1 MMAQLLIITT
11 LDVLGRRNNREH
23 HVIANLAPR
32 FDRVAVV
39 FRRRGRPGKKLRD
52 LLTDE
57 VEVIRKGAITYYAVD
72 PKLNPPEG
80 AVREF
85 VHGRDGWLRKAL
97 ANTLD
102 SVGILRDW
110 LTIRALTRV
119 AKDAAARGMPIL
131 CEAFGPWAAM
141 AAIRLRQEGV
151 VARTVYVDRDFEP
164 GFMQSPLRRTWAAHV
179 EAKAASQADLTLSI
193 GHRLAARFAG
203 VAGAE
208 VRISPTGVDGAQFTP
223 KRRTHPPPHLV
234 FVGQVAAWSGIE
246 EVLQA
251 MQHLLPEV
259 PDLRLTV
266 IGPCEDAYRR
276 SLAPRIAALADHV
289 DWRGDTSRD
298 EVAAALDAASIGLAT
313 FRPHP
318 LRIHATPLKVME
330 YLASGLPVIALEG
343 SEAGDIVAASG
354 TGLTCKTTALEI
366 ASTVRRMLGDPVG
379 YARMSEAGPLL
390 AADHEW
396 SKVLDREYALVTGM
410 VQGGPQEVL
419 A

>member
-23 HVIANLAPR
+23 HAIANLSPK

-39 FRRRGRPGKKLRD
+39 FRRRGRPGKGLRD
-52 LLTDE
+52 LLKDD

-85 VHGRDGWLRKAL
+85 VLSRGGWLRKVL

-102 SVGILRDW
+102 SAGILRDW
-110 LTIRALTRV
+110 LTIRALTHV
-119 AKDAAARGMPIL
+119 AKDAAAPDMPVL
-131 CEAFGPWAAM
+131 CEAFGPWAAA
-141 AAIRLRQEGV
+141 AAIRLRKDRV
-151 VARTVYVDRDFEP
+151 VERTVYVDRDFEP
-164 GFMQSPLRRTWAAHV
+164 GFMRSPLRRTWAAHV
-179 EAKAASQADLTLSI
+179 EAKAAAQADLTLSI

-203 VAGAE
+203 IAGAD
-208 VRISPTGVDGAQFTP
+208 VRVSPTGVDGAQFNP
-223 KRRTHPPPHLV
+223 RRRTHPAPHLV
-234 FVGQVAAWSGIE
+234 FVGQVAAWNGIE
-246 EVLQA
+246 EVLDA
-251 MQHLLPEV
+251 MQQLLPEV

-266 IGPCEDAYRR
+266 MGPCEEAYRR
-276 SLAPRIAALADHV
+276 SLAPRIAALAHHV

-298 EVAAALDAASIGLAT
+298 QVAAAMDAASIGLAT

-343 SEAGDIVAASG
+343 SEAGDIVSASG
-354 TGLTCKTTALEI
+354 TGLTCKTTGLEI
-366 ASTVRRMLGDPVG
+366 ASAIRRMLGDPVG

-390 AADHEW
+390 AGDHEW
-396 SKVLDREYALVTGM
+396 SKVFDREYALVTRA
-410 VQGGPQEVL
+410 VQGGSQEAV